1 MDLKTILKA
10 LAYKAKQHKS
20 VSKKLAKSYVSLFL
34 VLILG
39 ISTTFAW
46 FTEKESAKI
55 NSGDM
60 EFQSASSLRINK
72 DKSASNVIRIKDAV
86 LDEASSTD
94 GRNIYFP
101 LDKSFTSTSAEMR
114 FREANAGDRITG
126 EDEETGQPYDSN
138 PEMIG
143 HYVYKDFKLN
153 GTSGNTPVYI
163 KSYEVKITGAAD
175 SNVNATYHDQMTIGY
190 DGQGR
195 PNSQT
200 IPRDNCPIRLAFIA
214 DSGVD
219 PVVIDPS
226 AQVVDYVD
234 NSADAVSMIDEN
246 GVPTTVCTYPDQSN
260 NNKGNNWNSF
270 ANYYYGNTPLFVIPG
285 GETLDVT
292 LVVWLEGSLPNCD
305 KYIGAK
311 VSVDIDIESN
321 FAEMETIKFVDG
333 SYGDTNQNVRYWVSD
348 KDGQGYPIILA
359 CSYEDPY
366 SEENPKRWK
375 TVIMRQTKQGQKGVT
390 GGEWECEIP
399 KKATTNISFYRLTS
413 QNGKSQATIYNAWYT
428 RSGIMKMINSSIN
441 NSTWLTNGNLQESR
455 TFFDASTNTNDNALV
470 YTAIHG
476 NGYST
481 TSDESQRLSPC
492 VGYWNFTAGSG
503 SSSGGGG
510 QSSGGGGSSA
520 TNCSLEVI
528 ARVPNGKE
536 WVYNTDTVGFETDAG
551 KTYYFGNW
559 SNKSSTVTVSIP
571 VGEKIVR
578 FCKKNSSGT
587 KYYPFGGGTQTFTVP
602 NSSSYTV
609 TYELTNSDYWGHN

>member
-1 MDLKTILKA
+1 MKAKTILKA
-10 LAYKAKQHKS
+10 LGIKASQRHFFGKG
-20 VSKKLAKSYVSLFL
+20 LIKSYVSLLL

-39 ISTTFAW
+39 VTSTLAW
-46 FTEKESAKI
+46 FTEREAAHLKSD
-55 NSGDM
+55 NL

-72 DKSASNVIRIKDAV
+72 DKSSANKITIPAFT
-86 LDEASSTD
+86 LDEASSLD

-101 LDKSFTSTSAEMR
+101 VGESFTSNTAEMF
-114 FREANAGDRITG
+114 FREGNKGD
-126 EDEETGQPYDSN
+126 EN
-138 PEMIG
+138 V
-143 HYVYKDFKLN
+143 HYVYKDFELK

-163 KSYEVKITGAAD
+163 KSYKIQVGNDVYEDELKVEDYNGKPKKQVKPPD
-175 SNVNATYHDQMTIGY
+175 H
-190 DGQGR
+190 
-195 PNSQT
+195 
-200 IPRDNCPIRLAFIA
+200 CPVRLAFIA
-214 DSGVD
+214 DSGVK

-234 NSADAVSMIDEN
+234 NTSGAVSLIDDN
-246 GVPTTVCTYPDQSN
+246 GNPTLEPSN
-260 NNKGNNWNSF
+260 PNYNWNSF
-270 ANYYYGNTPLFVIPG
+270 STYYYEHTPLFIIPG
-285 GETLDVT
+285 GQKLNVT
-292 LVVWLEGSLPNCD
+292 LVVWLEGSLEDLDAYKNKP
-305 KYIGAK
+305 I
-311 VSVDIDIESN
+311 SVDIDIESN
-321 FAEMETIKFVDG
+321 FAAMDTIKFVDA
-333 SYGDTNQNVRYWVSD
+333 SVGDNDSSDSARYWVSD